1 MKQIPTQPTP
11 PPLNVALD
19 QNTPQSP
26 ILQYRLDL
34 RSWELR
40 QDVEHSQYSGFLL
53 SAVKLKPNQLI
64 MVWSITKGLWE
75 RVQVSLDQI
84 SCADNVFHFK
94 FAERDFEWIK
104 INKK

>member
-1 MKQIPTQPTP
+1 
-11 PPLNVALD
+11 
-19 QNTPQSP
+19 
-26 ILQYRLDL
+26 
-34 RSWELR
+34 
-40 QDVEHSQYSGFLL
+40 
-53 SAVKLKPNQLI
+53 
-64 MVWSITKGLWE
+64 MVWSITKGPWE